1 MKFLTVD
8 PGESTGFSTWE
19 DDDLLYAG
27 QADLDEFVR
36 AVARALGVRG
46 RLRSGARPLDA

>member
-27 QADLDEFVR
+27 QYDLDEFVR
-36 AVARALGVRG
+36 AVARALGVVADFAT
-46 RLRSGARPLDA
+46 ARPAR